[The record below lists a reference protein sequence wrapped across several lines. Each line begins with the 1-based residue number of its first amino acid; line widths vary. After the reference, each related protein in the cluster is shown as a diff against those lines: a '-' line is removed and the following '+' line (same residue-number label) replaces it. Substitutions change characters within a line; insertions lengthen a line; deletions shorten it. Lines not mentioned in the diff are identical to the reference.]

1 MNCLASHAKVN
12 MMKSAG
18 FWFLDDQK
26 QHEDGPQG
34 NDLPPPAIEGVSETR
49 KETRGRRHRRSHN
62 RLREM
67 GAVSNEL
74 DFNEQTKDF
83 ALHSSSR

>member
-34 NDLPPPAIEGVSETR
+34 NNLPPPAIEGVSETR
-49 KETRGRRHRRSHN
+49 KET
-62 RLREM
+62 
-67 GAVSNEL
+67 
-74 DFNEQTKDF
+74 
-83 ALHSSSR
+83 